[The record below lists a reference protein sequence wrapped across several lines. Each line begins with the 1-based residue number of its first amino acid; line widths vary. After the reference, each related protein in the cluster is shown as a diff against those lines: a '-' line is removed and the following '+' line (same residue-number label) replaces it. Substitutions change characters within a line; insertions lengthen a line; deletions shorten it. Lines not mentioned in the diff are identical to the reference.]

1 MIKVTGSSSQA
12 ISIPPVPAQDP
23 SPLNLASVKFLLSTC
38 DSVSWFLESTASA
51 SLLLGEADGI
61 LAWAEHLASC
71 LDALQVCKQRRT
83 MIRISS
89 LPSDLFL
96 LDFIGLCSFLPLAS
110 AAVKRASGR
119 GHSDWVG
126 VSNAS
131 RWPLE
136 IINITTVFTLSSN
149 PKVSNSSQIH

>member
-1 MIKVTGSSSQA
+1 MYVR
-12 ISIPPVPAQDP
+12 
-23 SPLNLASVKFLLSTC
+23 
-38 DSVSWFLESTASA
+38 
-51 SLLLGEADGI
+51 
-61 LAWAEHLASC
+61 
-71 LDALQVCKQRRT
+71 KQRRT

>member
-1 MIKVTGSSSQA
+1 MS
-12 ISIPPVPAQDP
+12 PQDP

-51 SLLLGEADGI
+51 SLLIGEADGI
-61 LAWAEHLASC
+61 ISWAEHLASR
-71 LDALQVCKQRRT
+71 LDTLQVCKQLRK
-83 MIRISS
+83 MICISS
-89 LPSDLFL
+89 LPSGMFL
-96 LDFIGLCSFLPLAS
+96 LDFIGLCSLLPLAT

-126 VSNAS
+126 VSKAS

-136 IINITTVFTLSSN
+136 TINIATVFTLSSN

>member
-1 MIKVTGSSSQA
+1 MEWLAESSSFHMYCMYVRSCDLCECSSVIKVTGSSSEA

-71 LDALQVCKQRRT
+71 LDALQVCT
-83 MIRISS
+83 YVSS
-89 LPSDLFL
+89 EE
-96 LDFIGLCSFLPLAS
+96 
-110 AAVKRASGR
+110 R
-119 GHSDWVG
+119 
-126 VSNAS
+126 
-131 RWPLE
+131 
-136 IINITTVFTLSSN
+136 
-149 PKVSNSSQIH
+149 